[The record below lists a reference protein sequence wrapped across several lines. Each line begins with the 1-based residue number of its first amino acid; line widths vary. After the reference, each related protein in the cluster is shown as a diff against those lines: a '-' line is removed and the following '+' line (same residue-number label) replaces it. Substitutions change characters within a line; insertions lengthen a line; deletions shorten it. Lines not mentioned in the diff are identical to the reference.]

1 LYRWL
6 CNKAENGALDATVGW
21 NFNKFLINEQGQLV
35 GYYPS
40 GVKPMGPEIT
50 EAIAK

>member
-1 LYRWL
+1 
-6 CNKAENGALDATVGW
+6 VGW

-35 GYYPS
+35 AYYPS